1 MRQISEDFAARLA
14 AETTSLCLC
23 WRFERADG
31 EVFGATDHDHSLVFD
46 GVTYAPSAGLE
57 GVTFQSTSGLAPG
70 HAAASGALML
80 DFISDD
86 ALDAGLWDG
95 ARVDVWRVDWG
106 AVEHRVVVWSGR
118 LSEVVRQG
126 QSFTAELVS
135 LKADLER
142 MIGRVYAR
150 GCDAELGDVRC
161 GVDLADPALVA
172 SGAIAAGCDK
182 SFAICGARFANR
194 VNFRGFPHM
203 PSPDAVLV
211 GPASNRPNTGG
222 RRS

>member
-31 EVFGATDHDHSLVFD
+31 EVFGATDHDRPLVFD
-46 GVTYAPSAGLE
+46 GVTYVPSAGLD
-57 GVTFQSTSGLAPG
+57 GVSFESTSGLAPG
-70 HAAASGALML
+70 HAAASGSLSL
-80 DFISDD
+80 DFISDV
-86 ALDAGLWDG
+86 ALDAGVWDG
-95 ARVDVWRVDWG
+95 ARVDVLRVDWL
-106 AVEHRVVVWSGR
+106 EITHRVVIWSGR
-118 LSEVVRQG
+118 LSQVSRQG
-126 QSFTAELVS
+126 QAFSAELVS

-150 GCDAELGDVRC
+150 SCDADLGDARC
-161 GVDLADPALVA
+161 GVDIGDPALVA

-182 SFAICGARFANR
+182 SFVTCGARFANR

-203 PSPDAVLV
+203 PGADAVLA
-211 GPASNRPNTGG
+211 GPASNRANAGG
-222 RRS
+222 RRV